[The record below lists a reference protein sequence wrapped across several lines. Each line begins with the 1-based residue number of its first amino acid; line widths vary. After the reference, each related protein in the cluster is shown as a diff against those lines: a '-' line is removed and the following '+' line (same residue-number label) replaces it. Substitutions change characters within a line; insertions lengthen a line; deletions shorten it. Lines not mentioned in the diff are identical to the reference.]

1 MSPILV
7 IDAGNTRMKWG
18 LHSTRGWVALGA
30 TPNSEIGTLVLR
42 EWHGL
47 PRPARVVGVNVA
59 GEAARLRIEA
69 LVARWRVAP
78 EWLRASAAACGVVN
92 SYATPEQ
99 LGADRWAALVAARQ
113 RVGASELFPAPV
125 VVVNAGTA
133 VTIDALDAGGCFR
146 GGVILPG
153 LRLMLQALADNTSAL
168 KTLPGRYQDFP
179 TNTADALYSGAV
191 QAICGAIERVRGRMQ
206 QQDTP
211 VKCLLAGGAAAE
223 IAPHLGGD
231 PEVADHLVLEGVLAL
246 AQAG

>member
-7 IDAGNTRMKWG
+7 IDAGNSRMKWG
-18 LHSTRGWVALGA
+18 LHADHGWVTLGA
-30 TPNSEIGTLVLR
+30 TPNSEIGTLALR
-42 EWHGL
+42 EWHNL
-47 PRPARVVGVNVA
+47 PRPVRVVGVNVA

-133 VTIDALDAGGCFR
+133 VTIDALDAGGRFR

-153 LRLMLQALADNTSAL
+153 LRLMLRALADNTSAL
-168 KTLPGRYQDFP
+168 KTAPGQYQDFP
-179 TNTADALYSGAV
+179 TNTADALYSGAM
-191 QAICGAIERVRGRMQ
+191 QAICGAIELARGRMPH
-206 QQDTP
+206 DDAG

-223 IAPHLGGD
+223 IAPHLSGH
-231 PEVADHLVLEGVLAL
+231 PEVVDNLVLEGALAL